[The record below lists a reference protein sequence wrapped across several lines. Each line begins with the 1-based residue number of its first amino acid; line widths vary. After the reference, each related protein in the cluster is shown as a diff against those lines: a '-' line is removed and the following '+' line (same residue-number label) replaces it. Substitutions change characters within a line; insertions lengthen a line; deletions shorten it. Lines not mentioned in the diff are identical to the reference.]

1 MHVLITTDTV
11 GGIWTYTQELVKALI
26 GRGNAVTLVSV
37 GKLPK
42 PDQTSWAQSF
52 DELDYRPTDYRL
64 EWMEVAQRDIEES
77 RSYLEM
83 VVREVKPD
91 ILHLNQYCY
100 SDVAPGIPRIVV
112 AHSDVVSW
120 WVAVHG
126 REPDESPW
134 IRWYRETVT
143 RGLDHADVVVAPSQ
157 WMLDQVWTYYTH
169 ARAGQ
174 VIYNGR
180 DPDLFGGSS
189 PKENFVLTAG
199 RLWDEGKQV
208 ALLVEGQQAVPIH
221 IAGSLEHPHRANSG
235 SEKSASTN
243 VHFIGEQS
251 QEQMQQWFS
260 RAGIYAATSCYEPFG
275 LAPLEAALS
284 QCALV
289 ANDTPTFHEIW
300 EDTAMYFRRNDPGD
314 LTALIRKLARDEG
327 LRRRSGTRAYER
339 ACERYT
345 TEKMVDQYER
355 LYENV
360 MSLAR
365 VA

>member
-11 GGIWTYTQELVKALI
+11 GGVWTYTQELVKALL
-26 GRGNAVTLVSV
+26 GRGNEVTLVSF

-42 PDQTSWAQSF
+42 PVQISWAESF
-52 DELDYRPTDYRL
+52 HELDYRPTDYRL

-83 VVREVKPD
+83 VVREVQPD

-100 SDVAPGIPRIVV
+100 SNVAPGVPRIVV

-126 REPDESPW
+126 HEPDESPW
-134 IRWYRETVT
+134 ICWYRETVT
-143 RGLDHADVVVAPSQ
+143 HGLDHADVVVAPSQ
-157 WMLDQVWTYYTH
+157 WMLDQVRTYYTRP
-169 ARAGQ
+169 RAAQ

-180 DPDLFGGSS
+180 DPDLFASCEL
-189 PKENFVLTAG
+189 KENIVVTAG
-199 RLWDEGKQV
+199 RLWDEGKRMS
-208 ALLVEGQQAVPIH
+208 LLLKCEQAVPIYV
-221 IAGSLEHPHRANSG
+221 AGSLEHPHRIDSG
-235 SEKSASTN
+235 SEKSASRN
-243 VHFIGEQS
+243 VHFMGEQT
-251 QEQMQQWFS
+251 QEQMQQLLS
-260 RAGIYAATSCYEPFG
+260 RSAIYAATSCYEPFG

-284 QCALV
+284 GCALV
-289 ANDTPTFHEIW
+289 ANDIPTFREIW
-300 EDTAMYFRRNDPGD
+300 EDAAVYFQRNEPDD
-314 LTALIRKLARDEG
+314 LAAVIRKLAEDEA
-327 LRRRSGTRAYER
+327 LQRRCGSRAYQR
-339 ACERYT
+339 ARERYT
-345 TEKMVDQYER
+345 AEKMVDQYEA

>member
-11 GGIWTYTQELVKALI
+11 GGVWTYTQELVKALL
-26 GRGNAVTLVSV
+26 GRGNRVTLMSF
-37 GKLPK
+37 GRLPK
-42 PDQTSWAQSF
+42 PDQILWAEGLA
-52 DELDYRPTDYRL
+52 DLDYRPTDYRL
-64 EWMEVAQRDIEES
+64 EWMEVAQRDVEES

-83 VVREVKPD
+83 VVREVQPD

-100 SDVAPGIPRIVV
+100 SDVAPGIPRVVV

-143 RGLDHADVVVAPSQ
+143 RGLDYTDVVVAPSQ
-157 WMLDQVWTYYTH
+157 WMLDQVRTYYTSP
-169 ARAGQ
+169 RAAQ

-180 DPDLFGGSS
+180 DPDLFEAAS

-208 ALLVEGQQAVPIH
+208 SLLLKREQAVPCYV
-221 IAGSLEHPHRANSG
+221 AGSFDHPHRTDSG

-251 QEQMQQWFS
+251 QQQMRQLLS
-260 RAGIYAATSCYEPFG
+260 RAAIYAATSCYEPFG

-284 QCALV
+284 RCALV

-300 EDTAMYFRRNDPGD
+300 GDAAIYFRRNDPDD
-314 LTALIRKLARDEG
+314 LAVVIRKLADDEG
-327 LRRRSGTRAYER
+327 LRRRCGNRAYER

-345 TEKMVDQYER
+345 TEKTVYQYEHI
-355 LYENV
+355 YENV

>member
-11 GGIWTYTQELVKALI
+11 GGVWTYTQELVRALTV
-26 GRGNAVTLVSV
+26 RGHRVTLVSF

-42 PDQTSWAQSF
+42 LDQVAWAESF

-83 VVREVKPD
+83 VVREVRPD

-100 SDVAPGIPRIVV
+100 SDVAVGLPRIVV

-134 IRWYRETVT
+134 IRWYRDTVT

-157 WMLDQVWTYYTH
+157 WMLGQVRTYYTH
-169 ARAGQ
+169 PRAAQ

-180 DPDLFGGSS
+180 DPDLFRADLS
-189 PKENFVLTAG
+189 KEPFVFTAG
-199 RLWDEGKQV
+199 RIWDEGKQIS
-208 ALLVEGQQAVPIH
+208 LLREKEQAAPVY
-221 IAGSLEHPHRANSG
+221 IAGSLDHPHRTDSG
-235 SEKSASTN
+235 SDKPPSTS
-243 VHFIGEQS
+243 VHFLGEQS
-251 QEQMQQWFS
+251 QEQMQQLFS
-260 RAGIYAATSCYEPFG
+260 RAGVYAATSCYEPFG

-284 QCALV
+284 GCALV
-289 ANDTPTFHEIW
+289 ANDTPTFHELW
-300 EDTAMYFRRNDPGD
+300 EDTAIYFRRNDADD
-314 LTALIRKLARDEG
+314 LARVIRKLAADEY
-327 LRRRSGTRAYER
+327 LRRSCGTLAYER
-339 ACERYT
+339 ARERYT
-345 TEKMVDQYER
+345 TEKMIAQYES
-355 LYENV
+355 LYDDV
-360 MSLAR
+360 TSAAR